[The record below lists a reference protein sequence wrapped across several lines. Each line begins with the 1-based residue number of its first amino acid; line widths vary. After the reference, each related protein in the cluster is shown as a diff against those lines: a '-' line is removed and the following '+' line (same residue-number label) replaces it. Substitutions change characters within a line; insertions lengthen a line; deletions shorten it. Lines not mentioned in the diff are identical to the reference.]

1 MPSLPSPYSRTL
13 LSRKAES
20 HGQQKGENP
29 EMNQQPPPE
38 GPQGGGRPAP
48 RPEDAGRALLAK
60 SRDLLPVLRDK
71 WGVAMQE
78 GGAALQAQT
87 NRPDWAQ
94 DGRGLEQQNRFESSL
109 EDFHSTIDQ
118 MELNLKC
125 ALETTGQSQS
135 SQRYMPLPLLSYQQY
150 IGTAKQ
156 QVTFTAGVREMLR
169 VAAQDIVDHQP
180 AAQQS

>member
-1 MPSLPSPYSRTL
+1 
-13 LSRKAES
+13 
-20 HGQQKGENP
+20 
-29 EMNQQPPPE
+29 MNQQPPPD

-78 GGAALQAQT
+78 GGAALQAQA

-135 SQRYMPLPLLSYQQY
+135 SQRYMPLPLLSYQQVPIY
-150 IGTAKQ
+150 HMSKKILL
-156 QVTFTAGVREMLR
+156 FTLFALDNPYVSATYFAIMILL
-169 VAAQDIVDHQP
+169 
-180 AAQQS
+180 

>member
-1 MPSLPSPYSRTL
+1 MPSLPSTYSRKL
-13 LSRKAES
+13 LSKKA
-20 HGQQKGENP
+20 KGGSQSAAVQGEIL
-29 EMNQQPPPE
+29 MNQQPGPPD

-78 GGAALQAQT
+78 GGAALQAQA

-135 SQRYMPLPLLSYQQY
+135 SQRYMPLPLLSYQQVLY
-150 IGTAKQ
+150 SY
-156 QVTFTAGVREMLR
+156 MLSWSCR
-169 VAAQDIVDHQP
+169 TVPSPVHWHC
-180 AAQQS
+180 

>member
-1 MPSLPSPYSRTL
+1 
-13 LSRKAES
+13 
-20 HGQQKGENP
+20 
-29 EMNQQPPPE
+29 MNQQPGPPD

-78 GGAALQAQT
+78 GGAALQAQA

-135 SQRYMPLPLLSYQQY
+135 SQRYMPLPLLSYQQVHTY
-150 IGTAKQ
+150 TEHLYLTSLINLMCAMYVPRHLFHNFDPRTVKLFFPSTLALLSSK
-156 QVTFTAGVREMLR
+156 
-169 VAAQDIVDHQP
+169 
-180 AAQQS
+180 

>member
-1 MPSLPSPYSRTL
+1 
-13 LSRKAES
+13 
-20 HGQQKGENP
+20 
-29 EMNQQPPPE
+29 MNQQQPPQE
-38 GPQGGGRPAP
+38 GPGGPPGGGRPAP

-78 GGAALQAQT
+78 GGAALQAQAKP
-87 NRPDWAQ
+87 PDWTQ
-94 DGRGLEQQNRFESSL
+94 DGRGQEQQNRFESSL

-156 QVTFTAGVREMLR
+156 QVTFTAGVRDMLR

-180 AAQQS
+180 TTQQT